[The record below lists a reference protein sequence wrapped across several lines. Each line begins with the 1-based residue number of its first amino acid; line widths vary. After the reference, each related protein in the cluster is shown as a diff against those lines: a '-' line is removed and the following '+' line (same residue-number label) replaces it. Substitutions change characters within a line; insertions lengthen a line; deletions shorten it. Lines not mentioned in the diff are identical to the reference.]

1 MSLIALITW
10 IMTAGGGLYLL
21 SIWLI
26 EYDKDFQSVA
36 ATRLPPAVLTSHV
49 VLALG
54 GLFVWIGYV
63 IVDQDRL
70 AWIALAAILGA
81 ATLGTTMAI
90 RWIGVYRT
98 TRAAR
103 RSLAEL
109 KAGRLT
115 LVGGPG
121 DIATLELARDLGP
134 PERNFPLPVVIAH
147 GAFAAATITLVLL
160 TVLGVFGS

>member
-1 MSLIALITW
+1 MSLIALVTW
-10 IMTAGGGLYLL
+10 ITAAGGGLYLL

-26 EYDKDFQSVA
+26 EYDKEFQSVA
-36 ATRLPPAVLTSHV
+36 ATRLPPAVLTAHAM
-49 VLALG
+49 LALG

-63 IVDQDRL
+63 IADIDKL
-70 AWIALAAILGA
+70 AWIALAALLLA
-81 ATLGTTMAI
+81 ATLGVTMAI
-90 RWIGVYRT
+90 RWIGVYRS

-103 RSLAEL
+103 RSLADL

-121 DIATLELARDLGP
+121 DISTLELARDLGP

-160 TVLGVFGS
+160 VALGVGGS

>member
-1 MSLIALITW
+1 MSLIALVTW
-10 IMTAGGGLYLL
+10 ITAAGGGLYLL

-26 EYDKDFQSVA
+26 EYDKEFQSVA
-36 ATRLPPAVLTSHV
+36 ATRLPPAVLTAHAM
-49 VLALG
+49 LALG

-63 IVDQDRL
+63 IADIDKL
-70 AWIALAAILGA
+70 AWIALAALLLA
-81 ATLGTTMAI
+81 ATLGVTMAI
-90 RWIGVYRT
+90 RWIGVYRS
-98 TRAAR
+98 TREAR
-103 RSLAEL
+103 RSLADL

-121 DIATLELARDLGP
+121 DISTLELARDLGP

-160 TVLGVFGS
+160 TALGVGGS

>member
-1 MSLIALITW
+1 MSLIALVTW
-10 IMTAGGGLYLL
+10 ITAAGGGLYLL

-26 EYDKDFQSVA
+26 EYDKEFQSVA
-36 ATRLPPAVLTSHV
+36 ATRLPPAVLTAHAM
-49 VLALG
+49 LALG

-63 IVDQDRL
+63 IADIDKL
-70 AWIALAAILGA
+70 AWIALAALLLA
-81 ATLGTTMAI
+81 ATLGVTMAI
-90 RWIGVYRT
+90 RWIGVYRS
-98 TRAAR
+98 TREAR
-103 RSLAEL
+103 RSLADL

-121 DIATLELARDLGP
+121 DISTLELARDLGP

-160 TVLGVFGS
+160 VALGVGGS

>member
-1 MSLIALITW
+1 MSLIALVTW

-26 EYDKDFQSVA
+26 EYDKEFQSVA
-36 ATRLPPAVLTSHV
+36 ATRLPPAVVTTHAL
-49 VLALG
+49 LAIG

-63 IVDQDRL
+63 IADQDRL
-70 AWIALAAILGA
+70 AWIALVAVLLA
-81 ATLGTTMAI
+81 ATLGSFMAA
-90 RWIGVYRT
+90 RWIGVYRAM
-98 TRAAR
+98 RAAR
-103 RSLAEL
+103 GSLAEL

-121 DIATLELARDLGP
+121 DISTLDLARDLGP

-147 GAFAAATITLVLL
+147 GAFAVATITLVLL
-160 TVLGVFGS
+160 TTLGVGGS

>member
-1 MSLIALITW
+1 LSLIALLTW
-10 IMTAGGGLYLL
+10 IVTAGVGLYLL

-26 EYDKDFQSVA
+26 EYDREFQSVA

-63 IVDQDRL
+63 IVDQERL
-70 AWIALAAILGA
+70 AWIAAGAVLLA
-81 ATLGTTMAI
+81 ATLGTFMAT
-90 RWIGVYRT
+90 RWLGVYRA
-98 TRAAR
+98 TRSAR

-109 KAGRLT
+109 KAGRLS

-121 DIATLELARDLGP
+121 DISTLELARDLGP
-134 PERNFPLPVVIAH
+134 PERNFPLPAVIAH
-147 GAFAAATITLVLL
+147 GVFAAATLTLVVL

>member
-1 MSLIALITW
+1 MGLIILASW
-10 IMTAGGGLYLL
+10 ILTAAGGLYLL

-36 ATRLPPAVLTSHV
+36 ATRLPPVVLTSHV
-49 VLALG
+49 TLALG

-63 IVDQDRL
+63 IVDQERL
-70 AWIALAAILGA
+70 AWIASVAVLLA
-81 ATLGTTMAI
+81 ATLGTIMAI
-90 RWIGVYRT
+90 RWVGVYRAT
-98 TRAAR
+98 KSAR
-103 RSLAEL
+103 RRLADL

-147 GAFAAATITLVLL
+147 GAFATVTITLVLL

>member
-1 MSLIALITW
+1 LSIIALITW
-10 IMTAGGGLYLL
+10 ITAAGGGLYLV

-26 EYDKDFQSVA
+26 EYDKEFQSVA
-36 ATRLPPAVLTSHV
+36 STRLPPAILTGHVL
-49 VLALG
+49 LALG

-70 AWIALAAILGA
+70 AWVALAAVLGGA
-81 ATLGTTMAI
+81 SLGLFMAV
-90 RWIGVYRT
+90 RWVGVYRA
-98 TRAAR
+98 TREAR
-103 RSLAEL
+103 RSLAAL

-121 DIATLELARDLGP
+121 DISTLELARDLGP
-134 PERNFPLPVVIAH
+134 PERNFPLPAVVAH
-147 GAFAAATITLVLL
+147 GIFAAATITLVLL

>member
-1 MSLIALITW
+1 MDLIALITW

-26 EYDKDFQSVA
+26 EYDRDFQSVS

-70 AWIALAAILGA
+70 AWISVVAILLAAALGVI
-81 ATLGTTMAI
+81 MAI
-90 RWIGVYRT
+90 RWVGVYRT

-121 DIATLELARDLGP
+121 DMATLELAGDLGP

-160 TVLGVFGS
+160 TSFGVFGS